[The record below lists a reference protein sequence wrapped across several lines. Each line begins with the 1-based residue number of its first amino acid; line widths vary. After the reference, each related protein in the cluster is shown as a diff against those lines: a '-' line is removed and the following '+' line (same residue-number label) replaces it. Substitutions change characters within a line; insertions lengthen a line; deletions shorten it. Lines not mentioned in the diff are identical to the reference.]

1 MVNRMVIALLSYKLN
16 RFCATLVK
24 GAVIGGLWVLATRL
38 RLCLVVEE
46 FKVVSPLVPF
56 AVVFVLAWTGGDGLL
71 RLWLEPLL
79 RFLPRVDASGVLHSW
94 LLEFLK
100 SEVDVSLLV
109 NV

>member
-1 MVNRMVIALLSYKLN
+1 MLSYKLN
-16 RFCATLVK
+16 RFCSTLVE

-46 FKVVSPLVPF
+46 FEVVGPLVPF
-56 AVVFVLAWTGGDGLL
+56 AVVFVLAWTRGDGLL

-79 RFLPRVDASGVLHSW
+79 CFFPWVDASSVLHSW

-100 SEVDVSLLV
+100 SKVDVSFLV